1 MTRVELYEAIRR
13 DERREG
19 LGIRELARRYRVH
32 RRTVRSALGS
42 AVPPERKTPVRQ
54 APRLDPVKPL
64 IDAML
69 REDLTAPRK
78 QRHTARRVLARL
90 VDEHGQTDLKYPTVR
105 DYVAR
110 RRAEI
115 ALEADRAPEAF
126 VPQTHEPGGEA
137 ECDFAELWID
147 LAEVRTKTYLFT
159 LRLSY
164 SGRAFHECFA
174 TQAQEAFLEGH
185 VHGFAWFGGVPWD
198 QIRYD
203 NLSPAV
209 SKVLKG
215 RDRDETSRW
224 VAFRSHYGFDPFY
237 CEPGEDGAHEKGG
250 VEGEGGRFRRNHL
263 VPVPKVAS
271 LAELNARLRAADERD
286 DARRIA
292 NRVRPVGHDF
302 GTEAPMLRP
311 LPAESFETGLV
322 LTPRVDTHARVV
334 IRQNRYSV
342 PARLIGRKLRVLLRA
357 TEVIVLDRRR
367 EVARHDRA
375 QGKGAEVL
383 ALDHYLEVLARKP
396 GALPGATALVQARRS
411 GAFAVE
417 HEAFWAAARAAHGDR
432 DGTRELIEVLLL
444 HRHQAREDVLAGLRA
459 ATAAGSTRA
468 DVVAVETRRIADQR
482 PAPQLGPAPS
492 TTEGAVVSLTER
504 RLADPQATIA
514 ALPAD
519 QRPLP
524 TVAGYD
530 QLLARRQ
537 PTPRASRAT
546 TTGGAS

>member
-1 MTRVELYEAIRR
+1 VELYEAIRR

-19 LGIRELARRYRVH
+19 LGIRELGRRYRVH
-32 RRTVRSALGS
+32 RRTVRRALAS
-42 AVPPERKTPVRQ
+42 AVPPERKTPVRA
-54 APRLDPVKPL
+54 APKLDPVKPA
-64 IDAML
+64 IDIML

-78 QRHTARRVLARL
+78 QRHTARRILARL
-90 VDEHGQTDLKYPTVR
+90 VDEHGRTELKYPTVR

-115 ALEADRAPEAF
+115 ALEADRLPEAF
-126 VPQTHEPGGEA
+126 VPQTHEPGAEA
-137 ECDFAELWID
+137 ECDFAELWVD

-164 SGRAFHECFA
+164 SGRAYHECFA

-185 VHGFAWFGGVPWD
+185 VHAFARFGGVPWD

-224 VAFRSHYGFDPFY
+224 VAFRSHFGFDPFY
-237 CEPGEDGAHEKGG
+237 CEPGPEGAHEKGG

-271 LAELNARLRAADERD
+271 LAELNARLAAYDEAD

-292 NRVRPVGHDF
+292 NRVRTVGHDF
-302 GTEAPMLRP
+302 ATEAEMLRP
-311 LPAESFETGLV
+311 LPTEGFETGLV

-334 IRQNRYSV
+334 VRQNRYSV
-342 PARLIGRKLRVLLRA
+342 PARLIARKLRVLLRA
-357 TEVIVLDRRR
+357 TEVIVLDGRR
-367 EVARHDRA
+367 EVARHERA

-383 ALDHYLEVLARKP
+383 VLDHYLEVLARKP
-396 GALPGATALVQARRS
+396 GALPGATALVRARKS
-411 GAFAVE
+411 GAFAAE

-432 DGTRELIEVLLL
+432 VGTRELIEVLLL
-444 HRHQAREDVLAGLRA
+444 HRHLARADVLAGLRA
-459 ATAAGSTRA
+459 ATAAGATRA
-468 DVVAVETRRIADQR
+468 DVVAVEARRVADQR
-482 PAPQLGPAPS
+482 PTEQPDRPAAE
-492 TTEGAVVSLTER
+492 TESGVVSLTQR

-514 ALPAD
+514 ALPPD
-519 QRPLP
+519 GRPLP
-524 TVAGYD
+524 TVTGYD
-530 QLLARRQ
+530 ELLARRR
-537 PTPRASRAT
+537 PAEPGSTETSS
-546 TTGGAS
+546 TGGAS